1 MPISASAFLSVEETI
16 SRLEDCG
23 YIAPRPLAV
32 AIFLAVGMN
41 RPLFLEGEAGVGKT
55 AVAKVLAAALGR
67 PLLRLQCYEG
77 IDLAAA
83 AYDWDYPRQLLTA
96 RLRQGDHA
104 PARAEDLYSEQFL
117 LRRPLL
123 QALSPPPGMPAPV
136 LLIDEIDRADAP
148 FEAFLLEFLAEWQI
162 SIPEYGTVCA
172 AEPPPTVLTSN
183 RSREVHDALK
193 RRCLYHWVDFPGPRR
208 EAEIVRLHHPDISE
222 ALTTRIVDF
231 VHRLR
236 ELDLHKLPGIAETM
250 DWAAAITRLDRNTL
264 DEQTADETLGALLK
278 YQDDLILARQHGV
291 ARLINDEKND

>member
-1 MPISASAFLSVEETI
+1 MPTPASAFLSVEETI

-123 QALSPPPGMPAPV
+123 QALSPPPGMPTPV

>member
-96 RLRQGDHA
+96 RLLQGDHA

-123 QALSPPPGMPAPV
+123 QALSPPPGMPTPV

-162 SIPEYGTVCA
+162 SIPEYGTVRA
-172 AEPPPTVLTSN
+172 TEPPPTVLTSN

>member
-104 PARAEDLYSEQFL
+104 PAHAEDLYSEQFL

-123 QALSPPPGMPAPV
+123 QALSPPPGMPTPV

-162 SIPEYGTVCA
+162 SIPEYGTVRA

-250 DWAAAITRLDRNTL
+250 DWATAITRLDRNTL

>member
-96 RLRQGDHA
+96 RLLQGDHA

-123 QALSPPPGMPAPV
+123 QALSPPPGMPTPV

-162 SIPEYGTVCA
+162 SIPEYGTVRA

>member
-123 QALSPPPGMPAPV
+123 QALSPPPGMPTPV

-162 SIPEYGTVCA
+162 SIPEYGTVRA

>member
-123 QALSPPPGMPAPV
+123 QALSPPPGMPTPV

-162 SIPEYGTVCA
+162 SIPEYGTVRA
-172 AEPPPTVLTSN
+172 TEPPPTVLTSN

-278 YQDDLILARQHGV
+278 YQDDLILARQHGI
-291 ARLINDEKND
+291 ARLINDDKND

>member
-1 MPISASAFLSVEETI
+1 MPTPASAFLSVEETI

-96 RLRQGDHA
+96 RLRQDDHA

-123 QALSPPPGMPAPV
+123 QALSPPPGMPTPV

-162 SIPEYGTVCA
+162 SIPEYGTVRA